1 MSDTLLLSLISAII
15 FLLFVVLW
23 LWHRL
28 QQLQSRLEDLER
40 MVNRSNED
48 IAGLCSAAVTVDSR
62 LLGADKQLRSIIEK
76 LAQYQHQEEAST
88 QHSSPSSYQN
98 VIQKIRQGADADE
111 LVRDYGLS
119 REEAVLLIRLNAAR

>member
-1 MSDTLLLSLISAII
+1 MSNTLLLSLISAII
-15 FLLFVVLW
+15 CLLFVVLW
-23 LWHRL
+23 LWRHL
-28 QQLQSRLEDLER
+28 QQLQLRLDDLER

-48 IAGLCSAAVTVDSR
+48 IAGLCSAAVTVDNR
-62 LLGADKQLRSIIEK
+62 ILGADKKLKSIVEK
-76 LAQYQHQEEAST
+76 LAQYRHQGDAST
-88 QHSSPSSYQN
+88 QHSSASSYQN